1 MIQARSNIV
10 KLLETVQQQQ
20 QLFTDLYELCK
31 EDPTI
36 PFAFTKDN
44 RVHIGQKMEMR
55 IVALGLDNGGK
66 TSILFKLKQN
76 EFVSTITTIGL
87 YLLILIIISII
98 FFLTELNIIFLQYS
112 KKERKE
118 FLTYFFFAQN
128 IFPEEKKAQYQKK
141 LHCTYL

>member
-87 YLLILIIISII
+87 YLLIIII
-98 FFLTELNIIFLQYS
+98 FFSSFYAECLFLSPRISFQR
-112 KKERKE
+112 KK
-118 FLTYFFFAQN
+118 N
-128 IFPEEKKAQYQKK
+128 
-141 LHCTYL
+141 

>member
-98 FFLTELNIIFLQYS
+98 FFLTELKKIEIIF
-112 KKERKE
+112 
-118 FLTYFFFAQN
+118 
-128 IFPEEKKAQYQKK
+128 
-141 LHCTYL
+141 CTVQ